1 MTALSDMSRDALVRE
16 LRIALAIRNVQRA
29 KQIKYWLAKR
39 KPRDKVAEQ
48 VTGNYWWNSESNC

>member
-1 MTALSDMSRDALVRE
+1 MTVLSDMSRDALVRE
-16 LRIALAIRNVQRA
+16 LRIAIALGNVQRI
-29 KQIKYWLAKR
+29 KQIKFLLANR